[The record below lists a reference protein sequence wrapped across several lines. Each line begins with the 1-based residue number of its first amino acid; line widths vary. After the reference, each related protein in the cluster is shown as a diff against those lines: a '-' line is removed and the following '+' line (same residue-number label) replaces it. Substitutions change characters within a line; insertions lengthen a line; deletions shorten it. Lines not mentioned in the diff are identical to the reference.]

1 LKGLMDEISK
11 VSRRVSEEIS
21 AIMEELKVPEV
32 LYESSYHLLKAGG
45 KRLRPF
51 MLVKSYEACGGEGE
65 KPYPAAAGVEILHTF
80 TLIHDDII
88 DRDETRRGVPTV
100 HVLWGIPQAIISGD
114 MLFALVFRTLS
125 KGLRDVGVEDS
136 VIVEVVGRFS
146 KTLIDICAGQ
156 TMDMVMAEKPTTA
169 VTVDEY
175 MEMIKLKTAVLYMA
189 SAEIGGLL
197 AGASSEE
204 LEALRSYGLN
214 SGLAF
219 QMIDDVLG
227 VSGVEEELGKPVGSD
242 IREGKKT
249 IVVLEALS
257 RLDDAGKRR
266 LLGVL
271 GDRGASRDKIMEAIR
286 LIESSGAVEEAKRLA
301 RLYSSKA
308 REALRRLPAT
318 DARRLLEALT
328 DFIVERRF

>member
-1 LKGLMDEISK
+1 MKGLMDEISK

-271 GDRGASRDKIMEAIR
+271 GDRGASRDRIMEAIR

>member
-1 LKGLMDEISK
+1 MDEVFK
-11 VSRRVSEEIS
+11 VSQKVSEEIS
-21 AIMEELKVPEV
+21 TIMERLRVPKT

-51 MLVKSYEACGGEGE
+51 VLVKSYEACGGIGE
-65 KPYPAAAGVEILHTF
+65 KPYPAAAAVEVLHTF

-114 MLFALVFRTLS
+114 MLFALVFEMLS
-125 KGLRDVGVEDS
+125 RGLREVGVKDP
-136 VIVEVVGRFS
+136 VIVEVIDRFS

-156 TMDMVMAEKPTTA
+156 TMDMMMAEKPTTA
-169 VTVDEY
+169 VTVEEY
-175 MEMIKLKTAVLYMA
+175 MEMIRLKTAALYMA

-197 AGASSEE
+197 ADASSEE

-249 IVVLEALS
+249 IVVLEALN
-257 RLDDAGKRR
+257 RLDDSGKRK
-266 LLGVL
+266 LLETL
-271 GDRGASRDKIMEAIR
+271 GDRTASRDRITEVIR
-286 LIESSGAVEEAKRLA
+286 LIESSGAIEETKRLA
-301 RLYSSKA
+301 CLYSSKA
-308 REALRRLPAT
+308 RQALRKLPET
-318 DARRLLEALT
+318 DARRLLETLT

>member
-1 LKGLMDEISK
+1 MKELMDEISK

-21 AIMEELKVPEV
+21 AIMEGLKVPEV

-114 MLFALVFRTLS
+114 MLFALVFRALS

-271 GDRGASRDKIMEAIR
+271 GDRGASRDRIMEAIR

>member
-1 LKGLMDEISK
+1 MKELMDEISK

-21 AIMEELKVPEV
+21 AIMEGLKVPEV

-271 GDRGASRDKIMEAIR
+271 SDRGASRDKIMEAIR

>member
-1 LKGLMDEISK
+1 MKELMDEISK

-21 AIMEELKVPEV
+21 AIMEGLKVPEV

-271 GDRGASRDKIMEAIR
+271 GDRGASRDRIMEAIR

>member
-1 LKGLMDEISK
+1 MKGLMDEISK
-11 VSRRVSEEIS
+11 VSRRVSKEIS

-32 LYESSYHLLKAGG
+32 LYESSYYLLKAGG

-125 KGLRDVGVEDS
+125 KGLRDIGVEDS